1 MHVDQLTQV
10 WIQKSAC
17 SQSAEARRW
26 KHAIESILSLARR
39 DPARV
44 STKHS
49 LECCLLNVGQGTVIK
64 YDPWK
69 HPVTGLHQRPRAEC
83 RLFPEL
89 MARQKANRHVPVW
102 HLGTTWESAGG
113 CAHGLMAAS
122 GSPDLQWALIQRAVQ
137 KSDRLMPQ
145 AVEQAPDSQ
154 LSRHC
159 SRVHDLK
166 MRADCPSTK
175 LRQLRHLKRAG
186 ARPSASRR
194 FIRALSR
201 VIALYGDW
209 HFEYRQSAIFPQSA
223 RRHRATSR
231 TRPARTRRDGED
243 RS

>member
-89 MARQKANRHVPVW
+89 MARQKANRQVPFW
-102 HLGTTWESAGG
+102 LPGTTWQSAGG
-113 CAHGLMAAS
+113 CAHGLTAAS
-122 GSPDLQWALIQRAVQ
+122 CTPDLQWPLTQGAVDKAKRPVPESVTRAAYA
-137 KSDRLMPQ
+137 KEL
-145 AVEQAPDSQ
+145 
-154 LSRHC
+154 
-159 SRVHDLK
+159 
-166 MRADCPSTK
+166 
-175 LRQLRHLKRAG
+175 
-186 ARPSASRR
+186 
-194 FIRALSR
+194 
-201 VIALYGDW
+201 
-209 HFEYRQSAIFPQSA
+209 
-223 RRHRATSR
+223 
-231 TRPARTRRDGED
+231 
-243 RS
+243 